1 MRTFTQTCIRDDEL
15 FLSACLPLNMKNFRL
30 DFQKEKRYAPRQ
42 CGTLPKA
49 RFQNRLYHIDIE
61 VILCYSSK
69 NAAYTRRPFMDII
82 IRKNRGFFLSFFT
95 THHPNY
101 TLFNPPNF
109 SDKKHK
115 NRLKHFSDKTRN
127 GSFLLK
133 YLEPASSV
141 PPVRSG
147 FSLLCCCCCVMN
159 SSSRHRASNRLC

>member
-69 NAAYTRRPFMDII
+69 TQP
-82 IRKNRGFFLSFFT
+82 IREG
-95 THHPNY
+95 
-101 TLFNPPNF
+101 
-109 SDKKHK
+109 
-115 NRLKHFSDKTRN
+115 RLWT
-127 GSFLLK
+127 
-133 YLEPASSV
+133 
-141 PPVRSG
+141 
-147 FSLLCCCCCVMN
+147 
-159 SSSRHRASNRLC
+159 